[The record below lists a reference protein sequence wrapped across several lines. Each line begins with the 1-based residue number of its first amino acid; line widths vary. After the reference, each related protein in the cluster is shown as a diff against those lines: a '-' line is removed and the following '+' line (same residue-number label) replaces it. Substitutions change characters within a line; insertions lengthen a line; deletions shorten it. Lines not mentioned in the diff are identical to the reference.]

1 MTSMVNTSQSG
12 CESNYAEEFAVRQ
25 GKLHFIAT
33 ARGFLYIKYIIIS
46 WGRTRWYRQT
56 IGRKAF
62 FIQLVVILWKL
73 RFNSGNKIT
82 SKIMI
87 DLNRMA
93 L

>member
-46 WGRTRWYRQT
+46 
-56 IGRKAF
+56 
-62 FIQLVVILWKL
+62 
-73 RFNSGNKIT
+73 
-82 SKIMI
+82 
-87 DLNRMA
+87 
-93 L
+93 